1 MTLKAGGMEKRI
13 MRSEERNKLRRREAE
28 LLQRIE
34 RLKKAMNETKEL
46 TTLASKGKLF
56 KEAQDELRRIQE
68 KLAGIEE

>member
-1 MTLKAGGMEKRI
+1 MENNTVN
-13 MRSEERNKLRRREAE
+13 SEERNRLRRREAE
-28 LLQRIE
+28 LLKRIE